1 MESFFFSSEQKRED
15 IDDGSLQE
23 KLKDL

>member
-1 MESFFFSSEQKRED
+1 VEKFLFSSEQKRENKG
-15 IDDGSLQE
+15 DGSLQE